1 MTDSEWHKCYLCD
14 CEFRD
19 PSIPGYW
26 GYCPSCRKVEEDH
39 KADSTKPGEAE
50 ASPAKKSN

>member
-1 MTDSEWHKCYLCD
+1 MSEWHKCYLCD

-19 PSIPGYW
+19 PGLNGYW
-26 GYCPSCRKVEEDH
+26 DYCPSCRKVEKDRRS
-39 KADSTKPGEAE
+39 DSAKPSEAK